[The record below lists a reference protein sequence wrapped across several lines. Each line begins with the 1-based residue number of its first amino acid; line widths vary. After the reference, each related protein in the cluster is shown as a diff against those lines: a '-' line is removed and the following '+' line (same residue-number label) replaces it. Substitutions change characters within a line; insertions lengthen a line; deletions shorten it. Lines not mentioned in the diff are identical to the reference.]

1 MSRDSRRL
9 LPEPLPFFSLT
20 KRFAGWLAV
29 LAALYLLNAAISAG
43 SVSDSSQGISQA
55 AADACSAKVK
65 KMEDFAANAVP
76 GKKQALR
83 FSQDEVNSY
92 LALELSAKYSP
103 SLKSLMFTF
112 GEAKLQGGAV
122 VDFDRLGMRTARVL
136 SKIVAAMFSGSHK
149 LSARGKLIAQHGK
162 ANFQL
167 EEARFDDTSL
177 PNFLV
182 EEIITAVGRRQRP
195 PFDPMQPS
203 QMPYRIEK
211 VELHTGYIRI
221 YQ

>member
-1 MSRDSRRL
+1 
-9 LPEPLPFFSLT
+9 
-20 KRFAGWLAV
+20 
-29 LAALYLLNAAISAG
+29 
-43 SVSDSSQGISQA
+43 
-55 AADACSAKVK
+55 
-65 KMEDFAANAVP
+65 MEDFAANADP
-76 GKKQALR
+76 GKKQTLR

-92 LALELSAKYSP
+92 LALELSSKYSP

-112 GEAKLQGGAV
+112 EEAKLQGNAAI
-122 VDFDRLGMRTARVL
+122 DFDRLGMRSAKLL
-136 SKIVAAMFSGSHK
+136 SKIMAAMFSGTHR
-149 LSARGKLIAQHGK
+149 LSVRGKLIAQNSK

-182 EEIITAVGRRQRP
+182 EEIITAVGRKQKP
-195 PFDPMQPS
+195 PFDPMQPT

-211 VELHTGYIRI
+211 VELHAGYIRI